1 MAQLQRTRRTADP
14 QRRPPTPRKRRQ
26 LRRLLRTIGIVVLI
40 LLIPVG
46 WSYAHAL
53 TAPGNAPVSART
65 VEWIKEHGGRGAV
78 LTVERLWYSWHKP
91 PVGGTPSGGIPDAAG
106 AVQPA
111 QSSGDA
117 TTTTPPHLPTPA
129 DVTPLASHPLPR
141 EGRWKPV
148 GRSVNGVPAVRVT
161 YLRADDVHTSLL
173 TGVMWMDTK
182 LLQAQLVPGTDV
194 PSGTPAS
201 DAEIPHARYPELA
214 ATFNSGFLLQD
225 SHGGLYLNGH
235 TSSPLQNRQASLVV
249 YKDGSVDIG
258 RWGSDVSMTPQVAA
272 VRQNLSLLVAHAR
285 PVSGLSTDSFQKWGA
300 TLGNAVLVWRTG
312 IGITAN
318 GALVYAAGPGL
329 SVESLAAVL
338 ARAGAV
344 RAMELDI
351 NTEWASAMYYT
362 GHGAGRPTPHKL
374 LASMYQGADRYL
386 IPDQRDFF
394 AMYLRRPAAS

>member
-1 MAQLQRTRRTADP
+1 MAQLQRTRPPQPRPPSPRRRRRRQRLVRTA
-14 QRRPPTPRKRRQ
+14 
-26 LRRLLRTIGIVVLI
+26 GIAVLV

-53 TAPGNAPVSART
+53 TATGNAPVSART

-106 AVQPA
+106 AVSSAADGA
-111 QSSGDA
+111 Q
-117 TTTTPPHLPTPA
+117 TTTPAHLPAPA
-129 DVTPLASHPLPR
+129 DVTALASHPLPR

-148 GRSVNGVPAVRVT
+148 GRSVNGVPAIQVT

-194 PSGTPAS
+194 PSGTPAT
-201 DAEIPHARYPELA
+201 DAEIPRARYPELA

-225 SHGGLYLNGH
+225 SHGGLYLNGDM
-235 TSSPLQNRQASLVV
+235 SSPFQNGQASLVV

-258 RWGSDVSMTPQVAA
+258 RWGSDVSMTPQVEA

-285 PVSGLSTDSFQKWGA
+285 PVSGLSTDSYQKWGA

-312 IGITAN
+312 IGVTAD

-329 SVESLAAVL
+329 SVQSLAAVL

-362 GHGAGRPTPHKL
+362 GHGSGRPTPHKL

-394 AMYLRRPAAS
+394 AMYLRRPPS

>member
-1 MAQLQRTRRTADP
+1 MAQLQRTRPP
-14 QRRPPTPRKRRQ
+14 QRRPPSPRRRRRR
-26 LRRLLRTIGIVVLI
+26 RRLLRTIGLVILI

-65 VEWIKEHGGRGAV
+65 VEWIKEHGGRGVV

-91 PVGGTPSGGIPDAAG
+91 PVGGTPAGGIPKVSGDPASAAG
-106 AVQPA
+106 SGSQPA
-111 QSSGDA
+111 A
-117 TTTTPPHLPTPA
+117 PAHLPAPA
-129 DVTPLASHPLPR
+129 DVVPLASHPLPR

-148 GRSVNGVPAVRVT
+148 GRSVAGVPATEVT

-173 TGVMWMDTK
+173 TGVLWMDTK
-182 LLQAQLVPGTDV
+182 LLRAQLVPGTDV
-194 PSGTPAS
+194 PSGTPA
-201 DAEIPHARYPELA
+201 AQAQIPRARYPELA
-214 ATFNSGFLLQD
+214 AAFNSGFLLQD
-225 SHGGLYLNGH
+225 SHGGFYLDGR
-235 TSSPLQNRQASLVV
+235 TTSPLQSGQASLVI
-249 YKDGSVDIG
+249 YKNGSVNVG
-258 RWGSDVSMTPQVAA
+258 RWGSDVSMTPQVEA
-272 VRQNLSLLVAHAR
+272 VRQNLSLLVSHGQ
-285 PVSGLSTDSFQKWGA
+285 PVSGLSSDSYQKWGA

-312 IGITAN
+312 VGVTAD

-329 SVESLAAVL
+329 SVQSLAAVL

-362 GHGAGRPTPHKL
+362 GHGGGRPTPHKL
-374 LASMYQGADRYL
+374 LESMYQGSDRYL

-394 AMYLRRPAAS
+394 AMYLRKPGVAKG